1 MNKIQYIF
9 HLLLQH
15 KSLTVFYI
23 GFALLLSYSFNSTTV
38 FCETDNNNSVK
49 DEIVKNNNPKVL
61 TALILFIMS
70 IFFKFLILPYI
81 IDGTLIERITEIIKD
96 KPYEEVYEPATTQE
110 VLDWGEDWLRKELG
124 LDHLSEEELRALLF
138 GKKK

>member
-1 MNKIQYIF
+1 
-9 HLLLQH
+9 
-15 KSLTVFYI
+15 
-23 GFALLLSYSFNSTTV
+23 
-38 FCETDNNNSVK
+38 
-49 DEIVKNNNPKVL
+49 
-61 TALILFIMS
+61 MS